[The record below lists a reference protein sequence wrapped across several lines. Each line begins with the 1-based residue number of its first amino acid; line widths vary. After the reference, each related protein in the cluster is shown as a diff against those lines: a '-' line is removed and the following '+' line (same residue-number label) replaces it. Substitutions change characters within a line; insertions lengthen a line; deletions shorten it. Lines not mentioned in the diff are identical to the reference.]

1 MNNIVLVGNLT
12 KDPKLITKGKN
23 PRAIFTI
30 AVNERFGDDGEE
42 RTHFANATAW
52 GTLAENMANSL
63 SKGDRVVAVARLN
76 TYGKD
81 VEIDGDEV
89 ELTMTSFT
97 VTALGPDLRWA
108 EAEVT
113 KVKPEKSKR
122 RRDDDDDLDDE
133 EEDDDEEEV
142 KPKSKVRSKTRR
154 AAQEED
160 EDEEEAKP
168 KRKRKAKAPVDDDED
183 DDEF

>member
-30 AVNERFGDDGEE
+30 AINERFGDEGEE

-81 VEIDGDEV
+81 VEVDGDEI

-97 VTALGPDLRWA
+97 VSAIGPDLRWA

-113 KVKPEKSKR
+113 KVKPQKSKR
-122 RRDDDDDLDDE
+122 RDD
-133 EEDDDEEEV
+133 EDDDEEDEEEAEEKP
-142 KPKSKVRSKTRR
+142 KPKSKVRSKRR
-154 AAQEED
+154 DED
-160 EDEEEAKP
+160 DEEEEEKP
-168 KRKRKAKAPVDDDED
+168 KRKPKRKAPADDDED